1 MKKLIPVILL
11 FVCSHGMAQDTDTTI
26 FSTTTTILPITS
38 IIPSGD
44 WTFNPYPFGNQ
55 KVISTYDTTLLF
67 KGIDTVSHNHN
78 YLSENILPFSFSSC
92 AVLHDAAGCPDAW
105 GNFDIICEVCLRN
118 CNVKE
123 SRRVEKVINPYQLA
137 KDRLNKIKQ
146 K

>member
-44 WTFNPYPFGNQ
+44 WTFHPYPFGNQ

-78 YLSENILPFSFSSC
+78 YGNYISVGTENLQKEPEIGFYYSSISGSFHYEVLIEGNYLRVSE
-92 AVLHDAAGCPDAW
+92 
-105 GNFDIICEVCLRN
+105 
-118 CNVKE
+118 
-123 SRRVEKVINPYQLA
+123 
-137 KDRLNKIKQ
+137 
-146 K
+146 